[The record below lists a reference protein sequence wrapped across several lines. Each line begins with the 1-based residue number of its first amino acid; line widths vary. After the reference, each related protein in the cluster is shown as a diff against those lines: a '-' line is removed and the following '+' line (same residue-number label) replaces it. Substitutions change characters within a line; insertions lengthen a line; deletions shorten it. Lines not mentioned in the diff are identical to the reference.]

1 MCLLDEQGFYFGF
14 EGSINC
20 DDSGRRWRVGISISV
35 TAASCG
41 SSSGGRST
49 ISLVYGVVSAI
60 GGIVSGG
67 FLLLLCEDVVRR
79 LKIGI
84 SLGAIAAISVAP
96 GTAVISR
103 RLTGLLLIVADA
115 IDDTLEA
122 GVSPVAPKR
131 RRHGDGVRNVVQHER
146 KIGRERK

>member
-1 MCLLDEQGFYFGF
+1 MTGFYFGF

-20 DDSGRRWRVGISISV
+20 DDSGRRWHVGISILV

-41 SSSGGRST
+41 SSSSGGRST

-84 SLGAIAAISVAP
+84 SLGAIVAISVPP

>member
-20 DDSGRRWRVGISISV
+20 DDSGRRWRVGISIWV
-35 TAASCG
+35 TATSCG
-41 SSSGGRST
+41 NSSGGRST

-67 FLLLLCEDVVRR
+67 FLLFLLCEDVAWR

-84 SLGAIAAISVAP
+84 SDGAIVA
-96 GTAVISR
+96 V
-103 RLTGLLLIVADA
+103 
-115 IDDTLEA
+115 
-122 GVSPVAPKR
+122 PVAY
-131 RRHGDGVRNVVQHER
+131 GSVV
-146 KIGRERK
+146 IGCHLS